1 MPMPQRTVLNNGIV
15 VLVVENNAV
24 DLVSAKLFVKYGAQV
39 ETPDQAGLVHLVSR
53 VMTKGT
59 ANFSAQEI
67 AEQVESMGASLSA
80 EANADYL
87 LLSLKAIAGDFP
99 SLLKLSAEIL
109 RCPSFPTAEVELE
122 RHLTIQAI
130 KSQQER
136 PFALGYDRL
145 QSLLFGDHPYG
156 LPILGFSH
164 TVAQLS
170 QGDLQAYHQ
179 RHVQPQNLVV
189 SIAGKISNAQAVQLV
204 DEVLGDWQTTN
215 SPCAPID
222 QPQPHAPT
230 RERISQNNQ
239 QAVVMLGYPAVGVQS
254 GDYPVMRLIATYLGS
269 GLSSRLFVELREKRG
284 LAYEVSAFYP
294 TLQWA
299 SLLVA
304 YMGTATANVETAL
317 AGLQTECDHLAQQP
331 LSAEELQLAKS
342 KLLGQ
347 YALGKQTNS
356 QLAQTYG
363 LYECLGLGADF
374 DQRFVDQV
382 SAVSVESL
390 QRVAEGCFREPTVVV
405 VG

>member
-1 MPMPQRTVLNNGIV
+1 MPIPQRTVLNNGIV
-15 VLVVENNAV
+15 VLVVENNVV
-24 DLVSAKLFVKYGAQV
+24 DLVSAKFFVRYGAQV
-39 ETPDQAGLVHLVSR
+39 ETPTQAGLVHLVSS
-53 VMTKGT
+53 VITKGT

-67 AEQVESMGASLSA
+67 AEQVESLGASLSA
-80 EANADYL
+80 EANSDYL
-87 LLSLKAIAGDFP
+87 LLSLKAIASDFP
-99 SLLKLSAEIL
+99 SLFKLGAEIL
-109 RCPSFPTAEVELE
+109 RCPSFPPSEIELE

-145 QSLLFGDHPYG
+145 QALLFGEHPYG
-156 LPILGFSH
+156 LPLLGLSH
-164 TVAQLS
+164 TVAQLE

-179 RHVQPQNLVV
+179 QYVQPQNLVV
-189 SIAGKISNAQAVQLV
+189 SMAGKISHEQAMQLV
-204 DEVLGDWQTTN
+204 TEVLGDWQTNNTCC
-215 SPCAPID
+215 PPIN
-222 QPQPHAPT
+222 QPPPHTPT

-239 QAVVMLGYPAVGVQS
+239 QAIIMLGYPAVS
-254 GDYPVMRLIATYLGS
+254 AYSADYPAMRLIATYLGS

-294 TLQWA
+294 TRQLT

-304 YMGTATANVETAL
+304 YMGTATGNMETAL
-317 AGLQTECDHLAQQP
+317 AGLQAECDRLAQQP
-331 LSAEELQLAKS
+331 LTAEELQLAKS

-374 DQRFVDQV
+374 DQRFVEQV
-382 SAVSVESL
+382 SAVTVESL
-390 QRVAEGCFREPTVVV
+390 QEVAQTCFREPTVVV

>member
-15 VLVVENNAV
+15 VLVVENRAV
-24 DLVSAKLFVKYGAQV
+24 DLVSAKFFVKYGTQV
-39 ETPDQAGLVHLVSR
+39 ETPDRAGLVHLVSSLL
-53 VMTKGT
+53 TKGT

-67 AEQVESMGASLSA
+67 AEQVESLGASLSA
-80 EANADYL
+80 EANSDYL

-99 SLLKLSAEIL
+99 SLLKLCGEIL
-109 RCPSFPTAEVELE
+109 RCPSFPPSEIELE

-136 PFALGYDRL
+136 PFAVGYDRL
-145 QSLLFGDHPYG
+145 QSLLFGEHPYG
-156 LPILGFSH
+156 LPLLGFSQ
-164 TVAQLS
+164 TVAQLD

-179 RHVQPQNLVV
+179 QYVQPQNLVV
-189 SIAGKISNAQAVQLV
+189 SIAGKIHPEQAVQLV
-204 DEVLGDWQTTN
+204 DEVLGDWQTTDA
-215 SPCAPID
+215 PCLYLV

-239 QAVVMLGYPAVGVQS
+239 QAIVMLGYPAVS
-254 GDYPVMRLIATYLGS
+254 AHSEDYPAMRLIATYLGS

-294 TLQWA
+294 TRQLA

-304 YMGTATANVETAL
+304 YMGTATGNVETAL
-317 AGLQTECDHLAQQP
+317 AGLQTECDRLAQQP

-382 SAVSVESL
+382 AAVTVESL
-390 QRVAEGCFREPTVVV
+390 QRVAEECFREPTVVV